1 MQTDAEQTYSVKMQ
15 SAVYSTAFFNGTV
28 QSMGTTI
35 VALLVVALI
44 DKNLGLLIGIVLASR
59 QFLTVTM
66 SVFSGTMMDNF
77 GTKRVIIAFGAAG
90 VVSALAYPTLGPI
103 FDVDFGAS
111 LQTPSTFFVCSII
124 LVQMVSGWS
133 EATAWIGSQT
143 LVGQLMKGQPVYA
156 GRMTFVARIGG
167 FLGPPA
173 IGYAWDFWGPW
184 GGFGFLAIWILGGMV
199 AASFLPDTRAI
210 TQTTSD
216 RSHPKNIDD
225 SINEDVTPLKNSSYV
240 ETLRL
245 LLIPAVAMVIMVT
258 VMRQTGSGVQSSF
271 YVVWLGEHIGI
282 DGSTIGWLIGAAN
295 GASAIAALCTAPL
308 LKKYS
313 AHWLLILMVTISV
326 VAIAVTPVFGKNFS
340 TLLFLALLGGI
351 CVRGF
356 SQGLNLPLMMIILAR
371 NVAPHF
377 QGRVSALRISFNR
390 FGALLVPP
398 GMGALADMELVGGLA
413 NAFYIVGI
421 AGVLALGG
429 LSLWVRSSPSFQKK

>member
-1 MQTDAEQTYSVKMQ
+1 MQINKSQSYSIRMQ

-44 DKNLGLLIGIVLASR
+44 DKNLGLLIGVILASR

-77 GTKRVIIAFGAAG
+77 GTKRVIVAFGAAG
-90 VVSALAYPTLGPI
+90 VISALTYPMLAPI
-103 FDVDFGAS
+103 FGVEFGSS
-111 LQTPSTFFVCSII
+111 LQNPSILFVCSII

-143 LVGQLMKGQPVYA
+143 LVGQLMQGQPIYA

-199 AASFLPDTRAI
+199 AASFLPDTRTA
-210 TQTTSD
+210 TQSS
-216 RSHPKNIDD
+216 RNQSEHKISMD
-225 SINEDVTPLKNSSYV
+225 SEANPIKTSSYM

-245 LLIPAVAMVIMVT
+245 LLIPAVALVIMVT
-258 VMRQTGSGVQSSF
+258 VMRQTGSGVQTSF

-295 GASAIAALCTAPL
+295 GASAVAALCTAPL

-326 VAIAVTPVFGKNFS
+326 VAIAITPAFGTNFG

-390 FGALLVPP
+390 FGGLLVPP
-398 GMGALADMELVGGLA
+398 GMGALADMEIVGGLT
-413 NAFYIVGI
+413 NAFYIIGL
-421 AGVLALGG
+421 AGVFSLGC
-429 LSLWVRSSPSFQKK
+429 LSLWVKFSPSFKKN

>member
-1 MQTDAEQTYSVKMQ
+1 MATEQHPTYSISMQ

-28 QSMGTTI
+28 QSMASTI

-44 DKNLGLLIGIVLASR
+44 DKNLALLIGVILASR

-66 SVFSGTMMDNF
+66 SVYSGTLMDNF
-77 GTKRVIIAFGAAG
+77 GTKRVIIAFGVAG
-90 VVSALAYPTLGPI
+90 VLSALAYPAISMVLG
-103 FDVDFGAS
+103 VEVGAS
-111 LQTPSTFFVCSII
+111 LQNPGIALI
-124 LVQMVSGWS
+124 LAVIFVQMISGWS

-143 LVGQLMKGQPVYA
+143 LVGQLMKGHPVYA

-184 GGFGFLAIWILGGMV
+184 GGFGFLAMWICGGMI
-199 AASFLPDTRAI
+199 AASFLPDTRAA
-210 TQTTSD
+210 TQGSRDDAETAKAAEHENSGET
-216 RSHPKNIDD
+216 PKKQSN
-225 SINEDVTPLKNSSYV
+225 YG

-271 YVVWLGEHIGI
+271 YVVWLGEHVGI
-282 DGSTIGWLIGAAN
+282 TGSTIGWLIGAAN
-295 GASAIAALCTAPL
+295 GASAVAALCTAPL
-308 LKKYS
+308 MKRYS

-326 VAIAVTPVFGKNFS
+326 VAIAITPLFGTSFT
-340 TLLFLALLGGI
+340 TLLFMALLGGI

-356 SQGLNLPLMMIILAR
+356 AQGLNLPLMMIILSR
-371 NVAPHF
+371 NVAPHL
-377 QGRVSALRISFNR
+377 QGRVTALRISFNR
-390 FGALLVPP
+390 FGGLLVPP
-398 GMGALADMELVGGLA
+398 GMGALADMDAVGGLA

-421 AGVLALGG
+421 AGVIALGA
-429 LSLWVRSSPSFQKK
+429 LSLWVLFSPSFKKE